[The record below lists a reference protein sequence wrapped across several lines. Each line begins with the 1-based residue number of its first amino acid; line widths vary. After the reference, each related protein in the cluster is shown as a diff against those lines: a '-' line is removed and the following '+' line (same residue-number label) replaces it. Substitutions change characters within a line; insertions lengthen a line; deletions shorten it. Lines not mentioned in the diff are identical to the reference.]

1 MNGANEPAGAPALA
15 TVPLLLALLL
25 IFASTA
31 SGATQTSTLAPGG
44 ASALDRVAYAVD
56 GAESSHGADSAM
68 WRPDPDGPQGPMQ
81 VSAAAAADAGGGD
94 RLDLR
99 QNRALG
105 RAYLA
110 RMYRR
115 YGSWGD
121 AIAAY
126 NWGPGRMDGWI
137 SDGRASDRF
146 PQAVTRYRMR
156 VMAASGLYGLPGEI
170 LEESGRRLVQ
180 RGIVHMQPRRPAAD
194 RARRGNGRDEVELL
208 YIRIMRS
215 TDPKGR

>member
-1 MNGANEPAGAPALA
+1 M
-15 TVPLLLALLL
+15 PLLLALLL
-25 IFASTA
+25 ILVSAA
-31 SGATQTSTLAPGG
+31 SGGAQTSTPAPVG
-44 ASALDRVAYAVD
+44 ANALDRMAYAVD
-56 GAESSHGADSAM
+56 GAESSHGADPKM

-137 SDGRASDRF
+137 GEGRAIGKF
-146 PQAVTRYRMR
+146 PQAIARYRMR
-156 VMAASGLYGLPGEI
+156 VMAASGLYGLPGEN
-170 LEESGRRLVQ
+170 LDGSGRQLVR

-194 RARRGNGRDEVELL
+194 RSRRGNGPDEVELL
-208 YIRIMRS
+208 YIRIMRA
-215 TDPKGR
+215 TDPKAR